1 MNKNLKILSIN
12 TLDSAGG
19 AARAA
24 YRIHQ
29 GVQTLGVDSK
39 MFVKDKC
46 QDDDTVI
53 SLKKFVPSNIVY
65 RVFDWV
71 ALKMKNK
78 IQHYKWGKY
87 PNRSKLYMSD
97 SRGTNIHNALQK
109 IDYDVLHLH
118 WINQRFIK
126 LSDLAKVDKPI
137 VWTLHDSWPFCG
149 VCHYFFDCDKYQ
161 TKCTSC
167 PYLNNQEIINDL
179 STEVWEEKNNTYK
192 NLNLH
197 IVTPSK
203 WLGDCA
209 KKSSLF
215 SKYPVSVIPNCLDTD
230 VFRPLKENEFSPRW
244 AKILEKRLDKTF
256 VLYGAVNAATDKI
269 KGFSNLL
276 SALQILEKQGNAD
289 FELIVFG
296 AEKSDLN
303 IDVNIP
309 IHYVGYVSDTNELV
323 TLYNIASL
331 MVVPSLSEVFGQTAS
346 EAMACSVPV
355 VAFECTGIQEV
366 VEHKS
371 TGYLAKAYDDNDL
384 ANGIVWCLENN
395 KDKTLSKNARQKVL
409 DNYTIGIVA
418 KQYKD
423 LYESLV

>member
-1 MNKNLKILSIN
+1 MNKNLKILSVN
-12 TLDSAGG
+12 TSDTAGG

-29 GVQTLGVDSK
+29 SVQTLGVDSK
-39 MFVKDKC
+39 MFVKDKR

-65 RVFDWV
+65 KVFDWV

-97 SRGTNIHNALQK
+97 SRGTNIHKALQK

-126 LSDLAKVDKPI
+126 LSDLANVERPI

-244 AKILEKRLDKTF
+244 AKILEKRLVKTF
-256 VLYGAVNAATDKI
+256 VLYGAVNAATDKR
-269 KGFSNLL
+269 KGFANLL
-276 SALQILEKQGNAD
+276 SALQILEKQGKAD

-296 AEKSDLN
+296 ADKSDLN
-303 IDVNIP
+303 IDVDIP

-323 TLYNIASL
+323 SLYNLASV

-346 EAMACSVPV
+346 ESMACSVPV

-371 TGYLAKAYDDNDL
+371 TGYLAKAYDEEDL

-395 KDKTLSKNARQKVL
+395 KDRTLSINARNKVL
-409 DNYTIGIVA
+409 NNYTIDIVA

>member
-1 MNKNLKILSIN
+1 MKKNIKILSVN
-12 TLDSAGG
+12 TSDTAGG

-39 MFVKDKC
+39 MFVKDKR
-46 QDDDTVI
+46 QDDYTVI
-53 SLKKFVPSNIVY
+53 ALQQFVPSNIFY
-65 RVFDWV
+65 KLFDWV
-71 ALKMKNK
+71 VLKVKNK

-87 PNRSKLYMSD
+87 PHRSKLYMSD
-97 SRGTNIHNALQK
+97 SRGTNINGALQK

-149 VCHYFFDCDKYQ
+149 VCHYFFDCEKYQ
-161 TKCTSC
+161 TKCASC
-167 PYLNNQEIINDL
+167 PYLNNQDINNDL
-179 STEVWEEKNNTYK
+179 STDVWEEKNNSYK

-215 SKYPVSVIPNCLDTD
+215 GKFPVSVIPNCLDTD
-230 VFRPLKENEFSPRW
+230 VFRPLNENEFSPRW
-244 AKILEKRLDKTF
+244 AKILEKMLDKTF

-269 KGFSNLL
+269 KGFANLL
-276 SALQILEKQGNAD
+276 SALQILEKQGKAN

-296 AEKSDLN
+296 ADKSDLN

-331 MVVPSLSEVFGQTAS
+331 MVVPSLTENLSCAIMESLSCET
-346 EAMACSVPV
+346 PV
-355 VAFECTGIQEV
+355 CAFNIGGNGDMI
-366 VEHKS
+366 EHKQN
-371 TGYLAKAYDDNDL
+371 GYLAKEQDDEDL
-384 ANGIVWCLENN
+384 ANGITWCLENN
-395 KDKTLSKNARQKVL
+395 KNRTLSINARNKVL
-409 DNYTIGIVA
+409 NNYTIDIVA

>member
-1 MNKNLKILSIN
+1 MSRHLKILSVN
-12 TLDSAGG
+12 TSDTAGG

-65 RVFDWV
+65 KVFDWV

-87 PNRSKLYMSD
+87 PYRSKLYMSD
-97 SRGTNIHNALQK
+97 SRGTDIHNALQK

-126 LSDLAKVDKPI
+126 LSDLAKVEKPM

-167 PYLNNQEIINDL
+167 PYLNNQDIIDDL
-179 STEVWEEKNNTYK
+179 STEVWEEKKNTYK

-215 SKYPVSVIPNCLDTD
+215 SQFPVLVIPNCLDTD
-230 VFRPLKENEFSPRW
+230 VFRPLRENEFSPRW

-276 SALQILEKQGNAD
+276 SALQILEKKGRAN

-296 AEKSDLN
+296 ADKSDLN

-331 MVVPSLSEVFGQTAS
+331 MVVPSLTENLSCAIMESLSCET
-346 EAMACSVPV
+346 PV
-355 VAFECTGIQEV
+355 CAFNIGGNGDMV
-366 VEHKS
+366 DHKQN
-371 TGYLAKAYDDNDL
+371 GYLAQEQDNEDL

-395 KDKTLSKNARQKVL
+395 KNRTLSINARNKVL
-409 DNYTIGIVA
+409 SNYTIDIVA
-418 KQYKD
+418 KQYKE